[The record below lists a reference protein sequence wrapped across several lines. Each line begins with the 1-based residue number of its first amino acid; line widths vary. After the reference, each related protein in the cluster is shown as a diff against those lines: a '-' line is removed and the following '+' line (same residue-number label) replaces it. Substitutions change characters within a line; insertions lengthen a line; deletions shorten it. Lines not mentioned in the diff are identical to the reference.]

1 MLKLLLGGLAACRA
15 CTSFASAAA
24 TTLAAAAASTTAALA
39 AAARDSTP
47 TAACSTHKKS
57 ARADVWP
64 WFESVSRDALP
75 FQSRTNNTH
84 ATQIGYVDECLIL
97 YTLTLTFTVIHMMFW
112 V

>member
-84 ATQIGYVDECLIL
+84 ATQMEDTWTNAF
-97 YTLTLTFTVIHMMFW
+97 TLTLTFTVIHMMFW